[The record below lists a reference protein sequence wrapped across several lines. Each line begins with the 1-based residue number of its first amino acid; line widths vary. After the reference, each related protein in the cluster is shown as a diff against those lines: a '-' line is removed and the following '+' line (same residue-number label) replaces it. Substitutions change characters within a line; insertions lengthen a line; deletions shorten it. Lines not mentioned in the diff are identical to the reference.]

1 MTQRTASALVL
12 PVPDDFAVA
21 VKPSLPSS
29 QEGRILMALGRTRG
43 PLPRVSLDCL
53 ARYCSYLTAN
63 LQFPFDAGCPEEN
76 AFVRAWTPVVT
87 VVELLSPTKSSTD
100 NDAGLRCR
108 AFRAGAAAEVSLV
121 DLEVE
126 SDHPNAQ
133 LIEDY
138 WYWSWNWRFDP
149 RI

>member
-1 MTQRTASALVL
+1 MAPLPLFKRLQRDARFAHNVAEGISMTQRTASALVL

-87 VVELLSPTKSSTD
+87 VVELLSPTKS
-100 NDAGLRCR
+100 
-108 AFRAGAAAEVSLV
+108 
-121 DLEVE
+121 
-126 SDHPNAQ
+126 
-133 LIEDY
+133 
-138 WYWSWNWRFDP
+138 
-149 RI
+149 